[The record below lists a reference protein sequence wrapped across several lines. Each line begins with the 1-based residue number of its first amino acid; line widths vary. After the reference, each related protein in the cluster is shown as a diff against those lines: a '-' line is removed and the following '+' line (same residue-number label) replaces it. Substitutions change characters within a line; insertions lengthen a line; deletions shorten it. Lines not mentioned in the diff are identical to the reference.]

1 MGANLVNFREIL
13 VTLPTKALFIMTT
26 LALLPLFLGNLRGMQ
41 LIIVLIVILL
51 LFGGKKIPE
60 LMRGLGK
67 GINSFKQGLNE
78 AREEINKPL
87 DNEKSDEKSAK

>member
-1 MGANLVNFREIL
+1 MNLLYIL
-13 VTLPTKALFIMTT
+13 PV
-26 LALLPLFLGNLRGMQ
+26 FLGNLRGMQ
-41 LIIVLIVILL
+41 LVIIILVILL

-78 AREEINKPL
+78 AKQEIEKPI
-87 DNEKSDEKSAK
+87 EKTDCDKGE

>member
-1 MGANLVNFREIL
+1 MNTI
-13 VTLPTKALFIMTT
+13 TLIPV
-26 LALLPLFLGNLRGMQ
+26 FLGNLRGMQ
-41 LIIVLIVILL
+41 LIIVLIVVLL

-78 AREEINKPL
+78 AKEEINKPI
-87 DNEKSDEKSAK
+87 ETPAESDKTGK

>member
-1 MGANLVNFREIL
+1 MCNFTLKSASNAIL
-13 VTLPTKALFIMTT
+13 TVMDTIYI
-26 LALLPLFLGNLRGMQ
+26 LPLFLGNLRGTQ

-78 AREEINKPL
+78 AKEEINKPL
-87 DNEKSDEKSAK
+87 ENTSSEADKSEKTDK

>member
-1 MGANLVNFREIL
+1 MTV
-13 VTLPTKALFIMTT
+13 PALI
-26 LALLPLFLGNLRGMQ
+26 PLFLGNLKGYEIA
-41 LIIVLIVILL
+41 IIFVIILL